1 MTEFV
6 LVIIGVGIGSVLI
19 FFTIGFSIGK
29 NWATFITK
37 NQESRPDKQ
46 LEDNELKYGPIYE
59 ELQLENNKASLF
71 FPQM

>member
-6 LVIIGVGIGSVLI
+6 LVIIGVGIGSLLV

-29 NWATFITK
+29 NYATFITK

-46 LEDNELKYGPIYE
+46 LEDNELKHDMRNWSWRTIRH
-59 ELQLENNKASLF
+59 QIF